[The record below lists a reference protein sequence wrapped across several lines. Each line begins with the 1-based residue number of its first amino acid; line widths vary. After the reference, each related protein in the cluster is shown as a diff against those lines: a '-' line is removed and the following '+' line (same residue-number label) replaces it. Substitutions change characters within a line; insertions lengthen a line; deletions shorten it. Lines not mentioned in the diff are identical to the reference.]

1 MNLNSITLHFH
12 CKHSFFLHTI
22 TIEGLAMKNYQ
33 NFLHLYDNNRLITLG
48 LNKMLPG
55 QPSPKIYVYK
65 SKDG

>member
-1 MNLNSITLHFH
+1 
-12 CKHSFFLHTI
+12 
-22 TIEGLAMKNYQ
+22 MKNYQ